1 MDLQFNV
8 AQLLKEPIG
17 GARQYEIDTTYES
30 EGFVVRSPLIGR
42 VKLLNT
48 GRSILVKGVFQLTV
62 ELVCSRCLTPFL
74 QHLDFSVEEEFL
86 PTIPVG
92 GMAPVV
98 KEEEDVD
105 EDLFIDAHQILHL
118 EETVRQY
125 ILLNI
130 PVHPLCRPDC
140 KGLCPICGQNLNEGT
155 CNCREE
161 EVDPRWAVL
170 MDLSKKE

>member
-8 AQLLKEPIG
+8 AQLLREPIG
-17 GARQYEIDTTYES
+17 GFRLYEGEMTFES
-30 EGFVVRSPLIGR
+30 EEFVVRSPLVVS

-48 GRSILVKGVFQLTV
+48 GRSILVEGVFHLTV
-62 ELVCSRCLTPFL
+62 ELVCSRCLTPFW
-74 QHLDFSVEEEFL
+74 QPLDFSVEEEFL
-86 PTIPVG
+86 PTVPVG
-92 GMAPVV
+92 GMTHVTTV
-98 KEEEDVD
+98 EEGAD

-118 EETVRQY
+118 EEIVRQY
-125 ILLNI
+125 SLLSI